1 VTISFIVSADSALDT
16 LAGLKQSCTLRAR

>member
-16 LAGLKQSCTLRAR
+16 LAGLKQSCTLPK